1 MKTHYDIL
9 KVAKNAPLEDIRSTY
24 KKLARK
30 YHPDRIAYQMR
41 LANPDVTDSQIA
53 EQKKIGETKFKDIS
67 FAHEILSDTEKRQNY
82 DRELDQPAMTVHR
95 QFGCYTTS
103 NLDAFF
109 AQFPDGINVD
119 AGSVQS
125 MMTAINNELQR
136 IIAKAHYD
144 CRYRKVSMVISRLK
158 NKIADDQAIFFPHLT
173 TSQHVSAAD
182 MNDFL
187 IQTMLTIQQAID
199 TKKPETHRGLLRGTP
214 ILREL
219 TMLLVALLRLV
230 LFIFQKLAK
239 YRQTDPTPVYSHGL
253 FQGLFKPAPTR
264 TLHNL
269 NVIKDELAFCQR
281 MNEHSIQGTNPGGK
295 SYSHICANFKFS

>member
-1 MKTHYDIL
+1 MKAHYDIL
-9 KVAKNAPLEDIRSTY
+9 KVAKDAPLEDIRSTY
-24 KKLARK
+24 KKLALK

-53 EQKKIGETKFKDIS
+53 EQKKNGETKFKEIS
-67 FAHEILSDTEKRQNY
+67 LAHEILSDTEKRQNY
-82 DRELDQPAMTVHR
+82 DRELAQPAMPVHR
-95 QFGCYTTS
+95 HFGCYTTGDW
-103 NLDAFF
+103 DAFF
-109 AQFPDGINVD
+109 APFPDGINVD

-125 MMTAINNELQR
+125 MMTAINNKLQR
-136 IIAKAHYD
+136 IIDKAHYD
-144 CRYRKVSMVISRLK
+144 CRYRKVSMVISTLK

-199 TKKPETHRGLLRGTP
+199 TKEPETHRGLLRGTP

-239 YRQTDPTPVYSHGL
+239 YIELCSNLVYGKNKL
-253 FQGLFKPAPTR
+253 
-264 TLHNL
+264 
-269 NVIKDELAFCQR
+269 
-281 MNEHSIQGTNPGGK
+281 GGV
-295 SYSHICANFKFS
+295 SC